1 MKNSILR
8 RTAFAVII
16 LSITCALLSLTACGT
31 ALGSVKSMLKR
42 KYNIKLPSD
51 TEMVYCLYESKDSWF
66 GDGVDYFVFKF
77 KKEPTGVIENFTSLN
92 LKEDEN
98 PNELKVELIAF
109 FDSAISMA
117 DDKIPQKYLPDWDE
131 EMTWQYGGQVAGL
144 SAVYYPERME
154 MIICKVTI

>member
-1 MKNSILR
+1 MKNLTLR
-8 RTAFAVII
+8 RTAFAVLI
-16 LSITCALLSLTACGT
+16 LSVTCVLLSLTACGT

-42 KYNIKLPSD
+42 KHNIKLPSD
-51 TEMVYCLYESKDSWF
+51 TEMVYCLNESKDSWF

-77 KKEPTGVIENFTSLN
+77 KKEPTVVIENFTSLN

-98 PNELKVELIAF
+98 LNELKEKLIAF

-117 DDKIPQKYLPDWDE
+117 NDKIPQKYLPDWNE
-131 EMTWQYGGQVAGL
+131 EMTWRYGGPVAGL
-144 SAVYYPERME
+144 SAVYYPERLE